1 MMGKEGLQVME
12 GIAKFRVATSVF
24 NKVLSHIKA
33 TRLSLSIMKRP
44 LSLLSTGNAVCLNV
58 LESAATTELEEVDE
72 IMRLQLIELPYPLVA
87 IITSVAASIALYSIR
102 LPSFGS
108 PPVVEYYHIELPAVS
123 SIVTVLRLLNQENA
137 YNTDSLRPN
146 VNPRW
151 PELVEPVVFLVQE
164 DVIVVGSNLKKC

>member
-1 MMGKEGLQVME
+1 ME

-72 IMRLQLIELPYPLVA
+72 IMRL
-87 IITSVAASIALYSIR
+87 
-102 LPSFGS
+102 
-108 PPVVEYYHIELPAVS
+108 
-123 SIVTVLRLLNQENA
+123 
-137 YNTDSLRPN
+137 
-146 VNPRW
+146 
-151 PELVEPVVFLVQE
+151 
-164 DVIVVGSNLKKC
+164 